1 MDFFR
6 CSFVYP
12 EQMVMANTYIKY
24 DDIEKTNDI
33 RSISGLKMLPES
45 NGARPR
51 RDAGADVVHVRQRS
65 LA

>member
-33 RSISGLKMLPES
+33 RSISGLKLLPES
-45 NGARPR
+45 TGERPR
-51 RDAGADVVHVRQRS
+51 RDAGADAIHVRQRS

>member
-1 MDFFR
+1 
-6 CSFVYP
+6 
-12 EQMVMANTYIKY
+12 MANTYIKY

-51 RDAGADVVHVRQRS
+51 RDAGADAIHVRQRS

>member
-45 NGARPR
+45 NNARLVSALLNP
-51 RDAGADVVHVRQRS
+51 
-65 LA
+65 